1 MFRTAIPWL
10 AAVVLLFAAGPAR
23 AVDPLNRFKA
33 RYQVERLNEKLGG
46 QVLDFSHNHGVD
58 RRLFCPSL
66 NEKRDAYV
74 YLPPGY
80 DGRTQFPAALWL
92 HGIGH
97 DERSFLDLVEVFDAA
112 IRSRQLPPMVIVS
125 PDGSIRGHPSWFNAG
140 SFYLNS
146 KAGNFEDYVA
156 HDIWNFT
163 KKYFAVRPERDA
175 HVLAGA
181 SMGGFGAYN
190 IGFKHREEFGQ
201 LVGIFPPLD
210 LRYVDC
216 TGRFRADYDPNCV
229 GERDRIRR
237 QEVLARFYGVITV
250 RSQRLLDPLV
260 GRRSPSD
267 RTIEFMSIES
277 PREMMRR
284 LAIQPDEFGMFVGYG
299 TKDQFNIDAM
309 CRHFLDDAA
318 RRGIVPEVAVVPDGG
333 HDAKTAL
340 AMFGPLTRWLS
351 CRLAAYVPPGYDPAP
366 PRCKAIP
373 LCVERKWPTLLGR

>member
-1 MFRTAIPWL
+1 MFRSAIPWF
-10 AAVVLLFAAGPAR
+10 AAVILLCSAEPAH
-23 AVDPLNRFKA
+23 ALDPFKLTA
-33 RYQVERLNEKLGG
+33 RRQIERLNQKLGG
-46 QVLDFSHNHGVD
+46 QVLDFTNNHGCD

-80 DGRTQFPAALWL
+80 DGRTPFPAALWL

-97 DERSFLDLVEVFDAA
+97 DERSFLDLVELFDQA
-112 IRSRQLPPMVIVS
+112 IRARQLPPMVIAA
-125 PDGSIRGHPSWFNAG
+125 PDGSVRGHPSWFNAG

-146 KAGNFEDYVA
+146 KAGDFEDYIA
-156 HDIWNFT
+156 HDIWNFV
-163 KKYFAVRPERDA
+163 KHYFAVRPEREA

-190 IGFKHREEFGQ
+190 IGFKHRDEFGQ
-201 LVGIFPPLD
+201 LLGIFPPLD

-216 TGRFRADYDPNCV
+216 TGRFRSDYDPNCV
-229 GERDRIRR
+229 GERDHIRR
-237 QEVLARFYGVITV
+237 HEVLAKFYGVIWV

-267 RTIEFMSIES
+267 RTIEFMSVES

-284 LAIQPDEFGMFVGYG
+284 LDIRPGEFGMFVGYG

-309 CRHFLDDAA
+309 CQHFLDDAK
-318 RRGIVPEVAVVPDGG
+318 RRGIYPEVAVVPNGG
-333 HDAKTAL
+333 HDAQTAM
-340 AMFGPLTRWLS
+340 AMFTPLTKWLS
-351 CRLAAYVPPGYDPAP
+351 GQLSPYVPPGYDPTGS
-366 PRCKAIP
+366 RCKAAP
-373 LCVERKWPTLLGR
+373 LCAERRWPTLFGR